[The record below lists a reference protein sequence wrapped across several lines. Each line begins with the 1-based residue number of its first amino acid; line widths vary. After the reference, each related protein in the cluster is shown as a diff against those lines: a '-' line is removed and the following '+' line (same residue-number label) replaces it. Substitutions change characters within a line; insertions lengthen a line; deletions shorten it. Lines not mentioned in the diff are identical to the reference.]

1 MSSLQIRQAERQDLR
16 AIENL
21 LLQLGYSST
30 QEQLQMYLEKSERT
44 DEIYIA
50 EEEGNI
56 IGLISLL
63 FFDYFPAQQQ
73 ICRITALIVT
83 QVCRGLGVGTQ
94 LINFAK
100 ARANEQGCHQL
111 EVTTSMRREK
121 TQAYYE
127 AIGFEKTS
135 FRYIHT
141 IAHADTI
148 ASNLNVEQT
157 DHSKS

>member
-1 MSSLQIRQAERQDLR
+1 MSSLQIRQAERQDLK
-16 AIENL
+16 AIEYL
-21 LLQLGYSST
+21 LLQLEY
-30 QEQLQMYLEKSERT
+30 
-44 DEIYIA
+44 
-50 EEEGNI
+50 
-56 IGLISLL
+56 
-63 FFDYFPAQQQ
+63 
-73 ICRITALIVT
+73 
-83 QVCRGLGVGTQ
+83 
-94 LINFAK
+94 
-100 ARANEQGCHQL
+100 GCSKL

-121 TQAYYE
+121 TQANYE

>member
-50 EEEGNI
+50 EEKGNI

-63 FFDYFPAQQQ
+63 FFDYFLPSN
-73 ICRITALIVT
+73 R
-83 QVCRGLGVGTQ
+83 
-94 LINFAK
+94 FAVSP
-100 ARANEQGCHQL
+100 H
-111 EVTTSMRREK
+111 
-121 TQAYYE
+121 
-127 AIGFEKTS
+127 
-135 FRYIHT
+135 
-141 IAHADTI
+141 
-148 ASNLNVEQT
+148 
-157 DHSKS
+157 

>member
-1 MSSLQIRQAERQDLR
+1 MSSLQIRQAEIQDLK
-16 AIENL
+16 AIEYL

-30 QEQLQMYLEKSERT
+30 QEQLQKYLEKSERT

-56 IGLISLL
+56 IGLISLI
-63 FFDYFPAQQQ
+63 FFDYFPAQQK
-73 ICRITALIVT
+73 ICRITALV
-83 QVCRGLGVGTQ
+83 VAEAYRGSGVGTR
-94 LINFAK
+94 LIRFSK
-100 ARANEQGCHQL
+100 ARAFEYGCSKL

-135 FRYIHT
+135 FRYIQDVAT
-141 IAHADTI
+141 Y
-148 ASNLNVEQT
+148 
-157 DHSKS
+157 